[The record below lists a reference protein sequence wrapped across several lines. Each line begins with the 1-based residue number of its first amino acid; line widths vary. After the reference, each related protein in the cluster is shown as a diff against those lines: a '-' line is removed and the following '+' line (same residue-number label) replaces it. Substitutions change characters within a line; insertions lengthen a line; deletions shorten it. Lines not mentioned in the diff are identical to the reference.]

1 MSVTPKK
8 ILSDLLPLVSSAH
21 QPALQKAIDFMQNP
35 TQQTAEAVAAV
46 MGELFEIKQN
56 MRNRDDRIKQ
66 LDDVIKFAVRAT
78 ESFPTTQYFFDVKP
92 ARHVGKIENSAEM
105 LRRLLKIFENP
116 LDFSSCVEFNFNAL
130 RDLMGDK
137 FIKENADII
146 SERDCESAV
155 FLKKGVGK

>member
-1 MSVTPKK
+1 MSNITPEN
-8 ILSDLLPLVSSAH
+8 LSALLPLVSRVH
-21 QPALQKAIDFMQNP
+21 QPALQQAINFMQNP

-56 MRNRDDRIKQ
+56 MRNRDEKIKQ

-78 ESFPTTQYFFDVKP
+78 ESFPTTQHFFDVKP

-105 LRRLLKIFENP
+105 LRRLLKIFVNP

-130 RDLMGDK
+130 RDLMGDN
-137 FIKENADII
+137 FIKENSDII

-155 FLKKGVGK
+155 FLQKGVVK